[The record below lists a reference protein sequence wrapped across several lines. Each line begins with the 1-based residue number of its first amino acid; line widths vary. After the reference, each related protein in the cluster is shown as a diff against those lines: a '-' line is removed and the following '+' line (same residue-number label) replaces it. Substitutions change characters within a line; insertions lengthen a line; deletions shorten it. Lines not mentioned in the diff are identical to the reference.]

1 MRLSVVLFNG
11 VQDLW
16 NQAAQKPFVVEMAKG
31 TLDERRYRY
40 YMIQDYLYLLDYIH
54 ILECTQESTDD
65 GSLKDFI
72 GFAIEQTRGE
82 TLRVHVPNMRK
93 LGITDDD
100 VTRCPKAPEIAEY
113 VEYMLGCL
121 REDGV
126 LAGLTAL
133 LQCSWVYAFIAQRV
147 LETHGSELPASPYK
161 GWFDAYTG
169 TEYLEAN
176 QRWIDVLNN
185 KAGSVQ
191 GDEAQKLC
199 GIFRTCAEHENKL
212 WDMLYCV

>member
-1 MRLSVVLFNG
+1 MRLSVVLFNN

-16 NQAAQKPFVVEMAKG
+16 DQAAEKPFVVEMAKG
-31 TLDERRYRY
+31 TLDERRYRS
-40 YMIQDYLYLLDYIH
+40 YMIQDYLYLLDYVR
-54 ILECTQESTDD
+54 ILERIQEGTDD
-65 GSLKDFI
+65 PSLKDFI
-72 GFAIEQTRGE
+72 GFVIEQTRGE

-93 LGITDDD
+93 LGITDDE
-100 VTRCPKAPEIAEY
+100 VARCPKAPEIADY

-133 LQCSWVYAFIAQRV
+133 LQCSWVYAYIAQRV
-147 LETHGSELPASPYK
+147 LETHGSELTTSPYK

-176 QRWIDVLNN
+176 QRWIDVLDNR
-185 KAGSVQ
+185 AGSVQ
-191 GDEAQKLC
+191 DDEAQKLC
-199 GIFRTCAEHENKL
+199 GIFRTCAEHENRL
-212 WDMLYCV
+212 WDMLYR